1 MRERV
6 LIAGVI
12 SVALL
17 TATTA
22 CNSTAPSSPVVDRT
36 GTPAADDERL
46 TTHVQARYQDDPS
59 ISAAAIDVASND
71 GVVTLRG
78 TVPTTEVRQQAE
90 DAARQVDGVRAV
102 NNQLEVA
109 ADTQADRAAAR
120 PAEGGAPAAPTGQDA
135 RSPGWITTKI
145 QAQYFVDPEIKPWN
159 IDVTTTS
166 DGVVT
171 LRGEVDSASDRDEAV
186 RIARDTEG
194 VTRVDSRLRV
204 EGDPQPGAAG
214 PTAQDRGA
222 EQIDPWVTAKIQAK
236 YFLDADVKGRRID
249 VDTRDGVVTL
259 TGEVEDEAERRQA
272 IAIARNT
279 EGVRSVTDQLRVAT
293 ADAAPARGTDA
304 RGRAAETVVDDTWI
318 TTKIQSKLFL
328 DQDVK
333 GRDIDVD
340 TRRGVVTLSGTVDSD
355 AEKRTAEAIAEETDG
370 VAQVIN
376 RLTLANPAK

>member
-6 LIAGVI
+6 LIVGVI
-12 SVALL
+12 SIALL
-17 TATTA
+17 AAAAA
-22 CNSTAPSSPVVDRT
+22 CNSTETSSPVVDRT
-36 GTPAADDERL
+36 GTPAVDDERL

-59 ISAAAIDVASND
+59 VSAAAIDVASNN

-78 TVPTTEVRQQAE
+78 TVPTNDVRQQAE
-90 DAARQVDGVRAV
+90 VVAKQVDGVRSV
-102 NNQLEVA
+102 NNQLEIA
-109 ADTQADRAAAR
+109 ADTQADRPAAR
-120 PAEGGAPAAPTGQDA
+120 PAESGAPTARTSQDL

-159 IDVTTTS
+159 IDVTTSS

-171 LRGEVDSASDRDEAV
+171 LRGEVDSVGDRDEAI

-194 VTRVDSRLRV
+194 VTRVDDRLRV
-204 EGDPQPGAAG
+204 EGDPRPDAAAR
-214 PTAQDRGA
+214 TAQAGDT
-222 EQIDPWVTAKIQAK
+222 EQPDPWLTATIQAK

-279 EGVRSVTDQLRVAT
+279 EGVRSITDQLRIAT
-293 ADAAPARGTDA
+293 TDAAPARATQA
-304 RGRAAETVVDDTWI
+304 RDRAPDTVLDDTWI
-318 TTKIQSKLFL
+318 TTKIQSKLFI

-340 TRRGVVTLSGTVDSD
+340 TRRGVVTLSGTVDSA
-355 AEKRTAEAIAEETDG
+355 AEKQTAEAIAKETDG
-370 VAQVIN
+370 VSRVIN
-376 RLTLANPAK
+376 RLTLANSAK